1 MPSVLFDYEGHDPPM
16 WSADLEIIV
25 KEILDRRNQD
35 EEPWTVKPR
44 EFRDRD
50 AWKLEF
56 THEGRTAVLILERED
71 ADIEDPALSG
81 TITDFVSGDWPATP
95 R

>member
-1 MPSVLFDYEGHDPPM
+1 MLFDYAGRDPPM
-16 WSADLEIIV
+16 WSADLETIV

-35 EEPWTVKPR
+35 EEPRTVKPR
-44 EFRDRD
+44 EFRNRD

-71 ADIEDPALSG
+71 ADIEDPALSA
-81 TITDFVSGDWPATP
+81 TITDFLSENWPAT